1 MLTGLLILNKAFI
14 FKDVN
19 PGHSENRENFH
30 DSLRECIFSAKIYLF
45 KVNIRN
51 TRKRRQICSKLRIKT
66 PAR

>member
-45 KVNIRN
+45 KATLETLEKDV
-51 TRKRRQICSKLRIKT
+51 KYVQS
-66 PAR
+66 